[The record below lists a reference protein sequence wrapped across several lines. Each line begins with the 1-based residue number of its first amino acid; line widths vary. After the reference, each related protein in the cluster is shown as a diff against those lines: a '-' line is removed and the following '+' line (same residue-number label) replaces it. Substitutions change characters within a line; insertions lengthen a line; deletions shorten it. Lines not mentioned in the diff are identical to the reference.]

1 MRAKSLIAMTVAAV
15 SLTLLSAPI
24 FAHHGAAAYDL
35 TRTITSK
42 ATVTNLNWA
51 QPHCILSFDIKSDI
65 GEVTHWSVEMYGPL
79 YLTRSGWK
87 KDTLKPGD
95 EIMITFNPARNG
107 VHNGIVR
114 EGQSKIVLNGQA
126 LDLTEH

>member
-1 MRAKSLIAMTVAAV
+1 MRAKSLIPMTVAAV
-15 SLTLLSAPI
+15 CLSLLSAPI

-51 QPHCILSFDIKSDI
+51 QPHCILSFDIKNDS
-65 GEVTHWSVEMYGPL
+65 GEVAHWSVEMYGPL

-107 VHNGIVR
+107 VHNGI
-114 EGQSKIVLNGQA
+114 
-126 LDLTEH
+126 